1 MRILV
6 VEDEKDL
13 NRILVKRLRLE
24 GYAVDGCFTGLQALE
39 YLSSAAFDAV
49 VLDWMLPGLSGLEVV
64 RSIRSTHPQ
73 VAVLMLTA
81 KDQISDK
88 VTGLDAGA
96 DDYLV
101 KPFATEELLARLRML
116 LRRTGSHN
124 TVILT
129 VGDLRV
135 DPLSRIVQRQG
146 QTISL
151 SAKEYAV
158 LEVLIRNAGN
168 VLSRD
173 IIQDKI
179 AGFDTEIG
187 SNLVDVYIRFLRRKL
202 DEPFDTKLIHTVRG
216 IGYVLRS
223 DP

>member
-1 MRILV
+1 
-6 VEDEKDL
+6 
-13 NRILVKRLRLE
+13 
-24 GYAVDGCFTGLQALE
+24 
-39 YLSSAAFDAV
+39 
-49 VLDWMLPGLSGLEVV
+49 
-64 RSIRSTHPQ
+64 
-73 VAVLMLTA
+73 MLTA
-81 KDQISDK
+81 KDQVSDK

-116 LRRTGSHN
+116 LRRSGSQN

-129 VGDLRV
+129 VGDLSV
-135 DPLSRIVQRQG
+135 DPLSRLVQRGG

-158 LEVLIRNAGN
+158 LEVLMRHAGT

-187 SNLVDVYIRFLRRKL
+187 SNLVDVYIRFLRKKL
-202 DEPFDTKLIHTVRG
+202 DEPFETKLIHTVRG
-216 IGYVLRS
+216 VGYVLRS
-223 DP
+223 DV

>member
-24 GYAVDGCFTGLQALE
+24 GYAVDGCLNGLQALE

-49 VLDWMLPGLSGLEVV
+49 VLDWMLPGLSGLDVV
-64 RSIRSTHPQ
+64 RSIRASYPHL
-73 VAVLMLTA
+73 AVLMLTA
-81 KDQISDK
+81 KDQVSDK

-101 KPFATEELLARLRML
+101 KPFATEELLARIRML
-116 LRRTGSHN
+116 LRRSGSQN

-129 VGDLRV
+129 VGDLSL
-135 DPLSRIVQRQG
+135 DPLSRLVQRGG

-158 LEVLIRNAGN
+158 LEVLMRNAGT
-168 VLSRD
+168 VLNRD

-187 SNLVDVYIRFLRRKL
+187 SNLVDVYIRFLRKKL

-216 IGYVLRS
+216 VGYVLRS
-223 DP
+223 DV

>member
-116 LRRTGSHN
+116 LRRTGTHN

-135 DPLSRIVQRQG
+135 DPLSRIVQREG
-146 QTISL
+146 KTISL

-158 LEVLIRNAGN
+158 LEVLIRNAGT

>member
-135 DPLSRIVQRQG
+135 DPLSRIVQREG
-146 QTISL
+146 KTISL

>member
-24 GYAVDGCFTGLQALE
+24 GYAVDGCTSGTQALE

-64 RSIRSTHPQ
+64 RAIRLRYPQ
-73 VAVLMLTA
+73 TAVLMLTA
-81 KDQISDK
+81 KDQVSDK

-116 LRRTGSHN
+116 LRRSGPQNS
-124 TVILT
+124 VILT
-129 VGDLRV
+129 VGDLSV
-135 DPLSRIVQRQG
+135 DPLSRSVTRAGQR
-146 QTISL
+146 IPL

-158 LEVLIRNAGN
+158 LEVLIRNTGK
-168 VLSRD
+168 VLSREL
-173 IIQDKI
+173 IQDKI
-179 AGFDTEIG
+179 AGFDAEIG

-216 IGYVLRS
+216 VGYVLRS
-223 DP
+223 ET

>member
-13 NRILVKRLRLE
+13 NRILVKRLKLE
-24 GYAVDGCFTGLQALE
+24 GYAVDGCHNGTQALE

-64 RSIRSTHPQ
+64 KSIRAHNPQ
-73 VAVLMLTA
+73 IAVLMLTA
-81 KDQISDK
+81 KDQVADK

-116 LRRTGSHN
+116 LRRAGTRN
-124 TVILT
+124 TVIMT
-129 VGDLRV
+129 VGDLSV
-135 DPLSRIVQRQG
+135 DPLSRTVKRGEHLIA
-146 QTISL
+146 L

-158 LEVLIRNAGN
+158 LEVLMRNAGK
-168 VLSRD
+168 VMSREL
-173 IIQDKI
+173 IQDKI
-179 AGFDTEIG
+179 TGFDAEIG

-202 DEPFDTKLIHTVRG
+202 DEPFETKLIHTVRG

-223 DP
+223 HP

>member
-24 GYAVDGCFTGLQALE
+24 GYAVDGCFTGPQALE

-49 VLDWMLPGLSGLEVV
+49 VLDWMLPGLSGIEVV
-64 RSIRSTHPQ
+64 RSIRVRYPN

-81 KDQISDK
+81 RDQIADK

-116 LRRTGSHN
+116 LRRSGTQN
-124 TVILT
+124 TVVYT
-129 VGDLRV
+129 VGDLSV
-135 DPLSRIVQRQG
+135 DPLSRVVKRAG
-146 QTISL
+146 QPITL
-151 SAKEYAV
+151 SVKEYAV
-158 LEVLIRNAGN
+158 LEVLIRNAGI
-168 VLSRD
+168 VMSRE
-173 IIQDKI
+173 IIQEKI
-179 AGFDTEIG
+179 AGFDAEIG

-202 DEPFDTKLIHTVRG
+202 DEPFDQKLIHTVRG
-216 IGYVLRS
+216 VGYVLRS
-223 DP
+223 ES

>member
-13 NRILVKRLRLE
+13 NRILVKRLKLE
-24 GYAVDGCFTGLQALE
+24 GYVVDGCTSGTQALE

-64 RSIRSTHPQ
+64 RSIRSRNPQ
-73 VAVLMLTA
+73 IAVLMLTA
-81 KDQISDK
+81 KDQVSDK

-116 LRRTGSHN
+116 LRRTGSQN
-124 TVILT
+124 SVIMT
-129 VGDLRV
+129 VGDLSV
-135 DPLSRIVQRQG
+135 DPLSRTVQRAG
-146 QTISL
+146 CIIPL
-151 SAKEYAV
+151 SAKEFAV
-158 LEVLIRNAGN
+158 LEVLIRNTGI
-168 VLSRD
+168 VMSRD
-173 IIQDKI
+173 LIQDKI
-179 AGFDTEIG
+179 AGFDAEIG

-202 DEPFDTKLIHTVRG
+202 DEPYESKLIHTVRG
-216 IGYVLRS
+216 VGYVLRS
-223 DP
+223 ES

>member
-24 GYAVDGCFTGLQALE
+24 GYAVDGCFDGIQALE

-49 VLDWMLPGLSGLEVV
+49 VLDWMLPGLSGLDVV
-64 RSIRSTHPQ
+64 RSIRASYPHL
-73 VAVLMLTA
+73 AVLMLTA
-81 KDQISDK
+81 KDQVSDK

-116 LRRTGSHN
+116 LRRSGSQN

-129 VGDLRV
+129 VGDLSV
-135 DPLSRIVQRQG
+135 DPLSRLVQRGG

-158 LEVLIRNAGN
+158 LEVLMRHAGT

-187 SNLVDVYIRFLRRKL
+187 SNLVDVYIRFLRKKL
-202 DEPFDTKLIHTVRG
+202 DEPFETKLIHTVRG
-216 IGYVLRS
+216 VGYVLRS
-223 DP
+223 DV

>member
-24 GYAVDGCFTGLQALE
+24 GYAVDGCFTGPQALE

-49 VLDWMLPGLSGLEVV
+49 VLDWMLPGLSGIEVV
-64 RSIRSTHPQ
+64 RSIRVRYPN

-81 KDQISDK
+81 RDQIADK

-116 LRRTGSHN
+116 LRRSGTQN
-124 TVILT
+124 TVVYT
-129 VGDLRV
+129 VGDLSV
-135 DPLSRIVQRQG
+135 DPLSRVVKRAG
-146 QTISL
+146 QPIAL
-151 SAKEYAV
+151 SVKEYAV
-158 LEVLIRNAGN
+158 LEVLIRNAGI
-168 VLSRD
+168 VMSRE
-173 IIQDKI
+173 IIQEKI
-179 AGFDTEIG
+179 AGFDAEIG

-202 DEPFDTKLIHTVRG
+202 DEPFDQKLIHTVRG
-216 IGYVLRS
+216 VGYVLRS
-223 DP
+223 ES